1 MLAVIIHKKYNIYSV
16 LQKTNISLT
25 GNHIFCRFECQNNAV
40 GSDRALSLYW
50 KEVHFETG
58 FSLAVFSK
66 TTKAEFTK
74 RGSRSMVQNVLRARA
89 NVGSVVSGNNLL
101 FNWLGFCSRYS
112 SIRCQRASVPRT
124 RPAGVKTS
132 PEKPRE
138 EGASDKGSRQD
149 AQVQVILLPG
159 PLLHACEVSHLG

>member
-1 MLAVIIHKKYNIYSV
+1 
-16 LQKTNISLT
+16 
-25 GNHIFCRFECQNNAV
+25 
-40 GSDRALSLYW
+40 
-50 KEVHFETG
+50 
-58 FSLAVFSK
+58 
-66 TTKAEFTK
+66 
-74 RGSRSMVQNVLRARA
+74 MVQNVLRARA
-89 NVGSVVSGNNLL
+89 NVGSVVSGNILL

-159 PLLHACEVSHLG
+159 PLLHACEVILVIFLIFFLCVFFLFTGCYTWEAAFFFSLNVLSQWDFSHGKFSLSSPGNATVKLPNLQCMLGV

>member
-1 MLAVIIHKKYNIYSV
+1 
-16 LQKTNISLT
+16 
-25 GNHIFCRFECQNNAV
+25 
-40 GSDRALSLYW
+40 
-50 KEVHFETG
+50 
-58 FSLAVFSK
+58 
-66 TTKAEFTK
+66 
-74 RGSRSMVQNVLRARA
+74 MVQNVLRARA

-149 AQVQVILLPG
+149 AQVQVILLPD
-159 PLLHACEVSHLG
+159 PLLHACEVILVNFFFYVCSFCSLGVTPGKQLFFFH